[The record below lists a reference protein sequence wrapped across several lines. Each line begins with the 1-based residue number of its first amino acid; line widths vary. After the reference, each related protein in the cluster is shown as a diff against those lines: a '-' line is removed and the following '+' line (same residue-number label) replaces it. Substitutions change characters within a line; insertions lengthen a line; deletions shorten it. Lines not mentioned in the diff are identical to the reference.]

1 MQTNRIP
8 SSGFGNT
15 IDRSRLLNFTFDGC
29 KLTGYSGDTV
39 ASALLAND
47 IHLVGRSIKFH
58 RPRGIL
64 SCGVEEPSA
73 IVRCT
78 TPGFNPVP
86 NLKATEVLLSE
97 GLTVESQ
104 NSWPTRNFDV
114 FELLSVGSR
123 FLQAGFYYKTFL
135 WPHFGWHRFYEK
147 VIRKFAGLG
156 RIRTEIP
163 GTGGYPTNVDQR
175 NKFCQIL
182 VIGSGPAGMNAA
194 LVCARKGASV
204 LLVEQ
209 DPDFGGSL
217 LWRKQ
222 TISGVTTD
230 QWISEAL
237 DELSQYPHVTQLSR
251 TQAFGHYDHGK
262 VLAYQS
268 GESPDSGI
276 FWKIRAERILL
287 ASGAIERPLVFPNN
301 DRPGIIL
308 AGAVRKYL
316 NRFAVRPGKRA
327 FVAVADEAEKEATIS
342 DCAAANI
349 EIAASLESGQQI
361 INASGRR
368 RVKSVSVKTADNKI
382 INHNCDLVCVSGG
395 WTPTV
400 HLAAHMHGHLQFDE
414 EVRTFIA
421 PEQSGPLLS
430 LGASR
435 GLFELE
441 SILMDSECQAQKAM
455 NQIGLSSQHTN
466 KVTAKIE
473 DLTSRP
479 DLPACSNHRAFVDFQ
494 NDVTAADLVQTV
506 NEGYRDVELVK
517 RYTATGMGTDQGKT
531 SWSNAIDQIA
541 LETGEP
547 LGILA
552 HTTFRPP
559 YSPIPFSGIAA
570 ARIGEQMKPI
580 RRTPTHQVFEQI
592 GCVFQKSGDWL
603 YSQYFPRTDE
613 TLEQAVTRE
622 VQAVRTGVG
631 FVDMSTL
638 GKFEVKGRDAEKFLS
653 RLYCNNVSGLPIGKI
668 RYGLMLRED
677 GIVFDDGI
685 VARLGD
691 DHYIVTATTANS
703 HAVWLWLT
711 KLAQIQWPT
720 LDVALTNVSEHWASI
735 AIAGLRSREILGRL
749 SPGIDTSQFHFPFA
763 SVREGILQR
772 EVPCRIFS
780 VSYSGELCFEVNF
793 PAGYTY
799 SFVEQLLDIGDDF
812 GITPYGVET
821 LDILRIEK
829 GHLAVGREIDGRTTP
844 RDLGLA
850 KLVSK
855 NKDFIGRALLSR
867 PGLQCDDRLQLVGL
881 TAADGVSEIPEGGV
895 LAESSLSKLAHQ
907 KVNGYLT
914 AVVFSPTVGKSIA
927 LALLHG
933 GHRRF
938 GEELWAVSP
947 VTGVSTKVKVGT
959 TCFYDVAGE
968 RFNA

>member
-1 MQTNRIP
+1 MHQ
-8 SSGFGNT
+8 
-15 IDRSRLLNFTFDGC
+15 
-29 KLTGYSGDTV
+29 Y
-39 ASALLAND
+39 
-47 IHLVGRSIKFH
+47 
-58 RPRGIL
+58 
-64 SCGVEEPSA
+64 
-73 IVRCT
+73 
-78 TPGFNPVP
+78 
-86 NLKATEVLLSE
+86 LLSE
-97 GLTVESQ
+97 FRIFNTGNACRIGNAIHRKRRSYFGHEIHDPLRTEA
-104 NSWPTRNFDV
+104 PTKAQAGHTMNLGKCPGHDDV
-114 FELLSVGSR
+114 IKLADQPSSR

-147 VIRKFAGLG
+147 VIRNFAGPG

-163 GTGGYPTNVDQR
+163 GTGGYPTNIDRQ

-182 VIGSGPAGMNAA
+182 VIGSGPAGINAA
-194 LVCARKGASV
+194 LVCARKGAGV

-209 DPDFGGSL
+209 EPEFAGSL

-230 QWISEAL
+230 QWISETL

-262 VLAYQS
+262 VLTYQS

-301 DRPGIIL
+301 DRPGIML
-308 AGAVRKYL
+308 AGAVGKYL

-349 EIAASLESGQQI
+349 EIAACLESGQQI
-361 INASGRR
+361 INAGGRR

-400 HLAAHMHGHLQFDE
+400 HLAAHMHGHLQFNE
-414 EVRTFIA
+414 KVRTFIA

-441 SILMDSECQAQKAM
+441 SILMDSECRAQKAM
-455 NQIGLSSQHTN
+455 NQIGLPSQHTN
-466 KVTAKIE
+466 KATAKIE
-473 DLTSRP
+473 DLTRRP
-479 DLPACSNHRAFVDFQ
+479 DLPECGEHRAFVDFQ

-506 NEGYRDVELVK
+506 NEGYRDIELVK
-517 RYTATGMGTDQGKT
+517 RYTAKGMGTDQGKS

-541 LETGEP
+541 AETGEP
-547 LGILA
+547 PGNPA

-580 RRTPTHQVFEQI
+580 RRTPTHQMFEQM

-622 VQAVRTGVG
+622 VQAVRASVG
-631 FVDMSTL
+631 FVDLPTL

-653 RLYCNNVSGLPIGKI
+653 RLYCNNVSGLPVGKI

-691 DHYIVTATTANS
+691 DHYFVTATTANS

-711 KLAQIQWPT
+711 KLTQIQWPT
-720 LDVALTNVSEHWASI
+720 LDVALTNVGEHWASI
-735 AIAGLRSREILGRL
+735 AIAGPRSREVLGRL
-749 SPGIDTSQFHFPFA
+749 SPAIDTSQLHFPFA

-780 VSYSGELCFEVNF
+780 ASYSGELCFEVNI

-850 KLVSK
+850 KLVSQ

-881 TAADGVSEIPEGGV
+881 TSADGVSEIPEGGV
-895 LAESSLSKLAHQ
+895 LAESSLSKPARQ

-927 LALLHG
+927 LAQLHG
-933 GHRRF
+933 GHRRV
-938 GEELWAVSP
+938 GEELWVVSP
-947 VTGVSTKVKVGT
+947 VAGVSTKVKVGT
-959 TCFYDVAGE
+959 TCFYDVAGD